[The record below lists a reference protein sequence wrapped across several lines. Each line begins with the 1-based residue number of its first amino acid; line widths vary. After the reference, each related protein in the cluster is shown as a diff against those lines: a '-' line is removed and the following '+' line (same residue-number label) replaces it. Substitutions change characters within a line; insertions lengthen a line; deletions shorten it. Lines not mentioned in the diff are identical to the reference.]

1 MEATLGSIASNP
13 LVTLASFALAIF
25 GIIIAVIF
33 YFRSQKNKTPCFE
46 KKSNTII
53 EGLHKS
59 LDGLQVQY
67 KGTVQERITVTKVVF
82 WNDGKET
89 IDRADLVEMDP
100 LRIEVPNSIDVLD
113 IQVINTSSDSNSVAI
128 GEVIS
133 TENVITYPMS
143 FEYLDQDEYFV
154 VQIIHNGASQ
164 EQFEIQGK
172 IKGVKSLE
180 KITGARVQSS
190 LIGVLPFVGQI
201 NPLVASPL
209 FMKYFGSLTYLSMGL
224 FAIWNLFNGKTD
236 WYVWVGAG
244 ICFFAAGIMF
254 YGFRHIAP
262 VKI

>member
-1 MEATLGSIASNP
+1 MEATLESLASNP
-13 LVTLASFALAIF
+13 LVTLGSFALAIF
-25 GIIIAVIF
+25 AIVLAIIF

-46 KKSNTII
+46 EKSNTII

-67 KGTVQERITVTKVVF
+67 KGTVQERITVTKVAF

-100 LRIEVPNSIDVLD
+100 LRIEVPISIDILD
-113 IQVINTSSDSNSVAI
+113 IQVIAASSDSNSVVI
-128 GEVIS
+128 GEAIS
-133 TENVITYPMS
+133 TENEITYPLS

-164 EQFEIQGK
+164 ERFEIKGK

-180 KITGARVQSS
+180 KVTGARLQSS
-190 LIGVLPFVGQI
+190 IIGVLPFAGPI
-201 NPLVASPL
+201 NTLMVSPL
-209 FMKYFGSLTYLSMGL
+209 FMKYFGSLTYLSIGL

-244 ICFFAAGIMF
+244 FCLFAAGIMF